1 MGFNIPSRGSRTSG
15 KARLLI
21 FFGAEGRFGE
31 MEGYTGGELYVGNQ
45 LVRFQRNTIHDMYQC
60 ALIRQLHRRPIIVL
74 KG

>member
-1 MGFNIPSRGSRTSG
+1 MGFNIPSRGSRAFG
-15 KARLLI
+15 EARLLI
-21 FFGAEGRFGE
+21 FFGAEGCFGE